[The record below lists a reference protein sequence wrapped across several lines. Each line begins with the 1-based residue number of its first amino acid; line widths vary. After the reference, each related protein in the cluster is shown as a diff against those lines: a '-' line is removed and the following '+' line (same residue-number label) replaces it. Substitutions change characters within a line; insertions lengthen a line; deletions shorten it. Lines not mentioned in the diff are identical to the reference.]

1 MPKPADIT
9 VMTVN
14 LRFGLADDGDNRWSH
29 RKHLMEQLLR
39 RYPADLIGFQES
51 NHFQTEFL
59 SSILEGHH
67 FFGWHNKSI
76 ERWQSDPIYY
86 RKDWKCLR
94 HKHRFLSE
102 TPEVESRLPGSK
114 WPRQCVIGLF
124 EWNGR
129 QLIMANAHFDFDE
142 PIQQRSAELLLGF
155 LEDFPQ
161 NAPVII
167 TGDFNAKPGSS
178 AYTVF
183 TAAGFSE
190 VFENHYTS
198 TFHEFTGKDTG
209 YHIDWILY
217 RGDLAPTNRKIITDS
232 FDGRFPSDH
241 YPVRAG
247 FRFGHPA

>member
-1 MPKPADIT
+1 MTDPIEIT

-14 LRFGLADDGDNRWSH
+14 LRFGLAEDGDNSWPD

-59 SSILEGHH
+59 STVLDGHE
-67 FFGWHNKSI
+67 FIGWHNQAV

-86 RKDWKCLR
+86 HRDWKCLQ

-124 EWNGR
+124 EKDSR
-129 QLIMANAHFDFDE
+129 QILMANTHFDFE
-142 PIQQRSAELLLGF
+142 ESIQKRSAELLLGF
-155 LEDFPQ
+155 LKDFPE
-161 NAPVII
+161 NTPVII
-167 TGDFNAKPGSS
+167 TGDFNANPGSS

-183 TAAGFSE
+183 TTAGFSE
-190 VFENHYTS
+190 VFENNYAS
-198 TFHEFTGKDTG
+198 TFHNFFGEESGD
-209 YHIDWILY
+209 HIDWILY
-217 RGDLAPTNRKIITDS
+217 RGDLALTNRKIITDS
-232 FDGRFPSDH
+232 VEGRFPSDH
-241 YPVRAG
+241 YPVMAG
-247 FRFGHPA
+247 FRL